1 MKMNKEKTHRF
12 PNTDEPRLVK
22 GIFSSYSGWYGLR
35 SINVRPYGNVEHNCV
50 IYEMNWKDLHKA
62 INGCE
67 VGDDVEVK
75 RRKNGKI
82 YIKKIDKSVKR

>member
-1 MKMNKEKTHRF
+1 MDKKTGHRF
-12 PNTDEPRLVK
+12 PNTDEPDLIK
-22 GIFSSYSGWYGLR
+22 GIYSSYSGWYGLR
-35 SINVRPYGNVEHNCV
+35 SINVRPYGNKPHDCV

>member
-1 MKMNKEKTHRF
+1 MNEEKIYRF
-12 PNTDEPRLVK
+12 PNTDEPDLIK
-22 GIFSSYSGWYGLR
+22 GIYSSYSGWYGLR
-35 SINVRPYGNVEHNCV
+35 SINVRPYGNAKHDCV
-50 IYEMNWKDLHKA
+50 VYEMNWKDLHKA

-82 YIKKIDKSVKR
+82 YIKKIKGSDKK